1 MKTILILNTGSSSI
15 KFTIFG
21 LSSHN
26 NFEMAYQGK
35 VSEVLRLPR
44 FKIMDHNK
52 RVIEEKRLSEKGHEV
67 SLKAIIEFLIQ
78 LEESK
83 KIVLCAVGHRVVHGG
98 SIFTGP
104 AIVNDEVLEQLVSLE
119 CLAPL
124 HQPFNVKGITTIQQL
139 GLNIPQ
145 IVCFDTAFHHTCT
158 RLSKIFAIPRE
169 LTNEG
174 IIRYGFH
181 GLSYAYIS
189 QVLDNYIGE
198 TANGKVIVAH
208 LGKWS

>member
-78 LEESK
+78 LAST
-83 KIVLCAVGHRVVHGG
+83 L
-98 SIFTGP
+98 
-104 AIVNDEVLEQLVSLE
+104 
-119 CLAPL
+119 
-124 HQPFNVKGITTIQQL
+124 
-139 GLNIPQ
+139 
-145 IVCFDTAFHHTCT
+145 
-158 RLSKIFAIPRE
+158 
-169 LTNEG
+169 
-174 IIRYGFH
+174 
-181 GLSYAYIS
+181 
-189 QVLDNYIGE
+189 
-198 TANGKVIVAH
+198 
-208 LGKWS
+208 